1 MGFSLA
7 SFRRGLPLA
16 AAAGLAVLPVQA
28 QRTAPR
34 GGQPILFSSPVTDSV
49 DSNTPSLSPQPPELL
64 EFRDAGDAPP
74 QFNFNRLPSGPPLPA
89 APLPSLAEILRGQD
103 LQDRKRNWAML
114 TPAEILGVATPEKIL
129 GTADRDT
136 FGQPKNSTALERY
149 IERRNQ
155 LLLLAKTNAPPADNA
170 SPDWI
175 PSGDRRDDL
184 SSVYGGRES
193 REGAARSSLNPM
205 PYDPFQPRQSERTSW
220 SKLFDST
227 PTALAPGPDPAQVE
241 EMERFRQLLNPGSPP
256 PASTATPNLGGLKT
270 SLPQSLLGSEP
281 AQSQPNQI
289 GASFTPLTSGIGR
302 PAELPKLTAPW
313 SLSYTSPPPAA
324 AWAPQMAP
332 WLSPTPQPFTAPQRR
347 F

>member
-1 MGFSLA
+1 MGFSFA
-7 SFRRGLPLA
+7 SFKRGLPLA

-28 QRTAPR
+28 QRSAPP

-64 EFRDAGDAPP
+64 EFRDAGDAPS
-74 QFNFNRLPSGPPLPA
+74 QFNFNRLPQGPPLPA
-89 APLPSLAEILRGQD
+89 APRPTLAGILREQD
-103 LQDRKRNWAML
+103 LQDRNRNWAML

-155 LLLLAKTNAPPADNA
+155 LLLLAKTNALPADNA

-175 PSGDRRDDL
+175 SSGDRRDDL
-184 SSVYGGRES
+184 SSVYGGQDS
-193 REGAARSSLNPM
+193 RDGAGRASFNPA
-205 PYDPFQPRQSERTSW
+205 PSDPFQTRQSDRSSW

-227 PTALAPGPDPAQVE
+227 PAALAPGPDLAQVE
-241 EMERFRQLLNPGSPP
+241 EMERFRQLLNSGSPAAP
-256 PASTATPNLGGLKT
+256 PNLGGLKT

-313 SLSYTSPPPAA
+313 SLSYTSPAPAA
-324 AWAPQMAP
+324 AWVPQMAP